1 MGATGL
7 LSKKTGHQIGHVL
20 GVTHHVAKHDIVG
33 QLESS
38 RYAGFFFMLFL
49 SHLDDIICEAKQ
61 RPQIVVIGKGERPN
75 PFNGKHA
82 DVFSETTIAHQIQ
95 GTVGKQ

>member
-20 GVTHHVAKHDIVG
+20 GVTHHVAKHYIVG

-38 RYAGFFFMLFL
+38 RYAGRFHVPAPADHGILFDETALPNL
-49 SHLDDIICEAKQ
+49 S
-61 RPQIVVIGKGERPN
+61 
-75 PFNGKHA
+75 
-82 DVFSETTIAHQIQ
+82 
-95 GTVGKQ
+95 